1 MSKEVLNV
9 HQAQHDPIESLEKL
23 DEFINAI
30 GRLPKWINCG
40 VLTDESANNQLI
52 VLLSDGLRISLRLNL
67 VLSELKT
74 ALQKLGIGSDV
85 HVRHMQGKLLEK
97 EDLASI
103 ESVLAVW
110 DEFQAQSMDI
120 PIKKLPDFLRAI
132 WAKRK
137 LKGRGK
143 SFSKGALEQLAR
155 DSHGYCMFE
164 GCGEYLNVD
173 ELTGYSGNFSYNA
186 HIVASSE
193 SGPRGVPYLSDY
205 QSDNPENVLV
215 LCDKHHR
222 LIDKVAAIDFDAAR
236 LSQMRS
242 DFMYTVKSLL
252 EGLSFKPIPAFS
264 VLWPVGGHIVSEP
277 DDRDIANSMS
287 RIRARSTGRLNRL
300 SHNERRYRKRAEVF
314 ESDMADIINDEA
326 EDIIRQ
332 TQNESH
338 KAALFAFGPMPAL
351 VGLGARLGN
360 KCEITPMLRF
370 RDGGCWMWP
379 QESGVPKPYSITFDE
394 TEFDGKS
401 EVTVCIA
408 MTQYPDIM
416 RKTAD
421 KIGMPIIEIKAL
433 EYGNAA
439 IPHPENGKQLRADLH
454 ALLLKLHDQYS
465 ISKVNLLICASNAV
479 NVYVGQAVDLYQP
492 SLLVYDFD
500 DGLMKPRLYIT
511 YQQSR
516 LCLILPA

>member
-1 MSKEVLNV
+1 MSKEVV
-9 HQAQHDPIESLEKL
+9 SIHQAQYEPLESHEKL

-30 GRLPKWINCG
+30 GTLPKWRECG
-40 VLTDESANNQLI
+40 VLTDEFARNQVIIL
-52 VLLSDGLRISLRLNL
+52 VSDGLRVSLRLNL
-67 VLSELKT
+67 VLDEID
-74 ALQKLGIGSDV
+74 AAFNKLGIVCNV
-85 HVRHMQGKLLEK
+85 HVRHMQGKHIER
-97 EDLASI
+97 EDLASM
-103 ESVLAVW
+103 EAVLAVW
-110 DEFQAQSMDI
+110 NVAQAQSI
-120 PIKKLPDFLRAI
+120 NISIKEFPDFLKAI
-132 WAKRK
+132 WTGRK

-143 SFSKGALEQLAR
+143 SFSTGTLEKLAR

-164 GCGEYLNVD
+164 GCGEHLNVD
-173 ELTGYSGNFSYNA
+173 KLTGYAGNFAYNA
-186 HIVASSE
+186 HIIASSE
-193 SGPRGVPYLSDY
+193 SGPRGVPYLSEY
-205 QSDNPENVLV
+205 LSDNPENLLV

-222 LIDKVAAIDFDAAR
+222 LIDKVAAIDFYAAR

-242 DFMYTVKSLL
+242 DFIYTAQSLL

-314 ESDMADIINDEA
+314 KNDMADIINDEA
-326 EDIIRQ
+326 EEIIQQ

-379 QESGVPKPYSITFDE
+379 QEFAIPKPYSITFDE
-394 TEFDGKS
+394 TELDGKS

-408 MTQYPDIM
+408 MTQYPDVM
-416 RKTAD
+416 KKTAGN
-421 KIGMPIIEIKAL
+421 IRMPIIEIKAL

-439 IPHPENGKQLRADLH
+439 IPHPENGKQLQTDLH
-454 ALLLKLHDQYS
+454 KLLLKLNDQFS
-465 ISKVNLLICASNAV
+465 ITKVHLLICASNAV
-479 NVYVGQAVDLYQP
+479 SVFVGQAVDLNQP

-500 DGLMKPRLYIT
+500 GDLMKPQLHIT
-511 YQQSR
+511 YQESK
-516 LCLILPA
+516 LCLTS